1 MNQGDTGVTYRT
13 KRIPDVPYGSAGGR
27 VLLLDILRPEPV
39 PDRPIP
45 AIVEIHGGGFYEG
58 ERDTERNRLLAEHGF
73 FTVSIDYRHSPE
85 APFPAQIQDAKA
97 AIRWLRANAEAYHLD
112 PSRIGAWGGSAGGAI
127 AALLGTSSDVLQL
140 EGENGSPGYS
150 SAVQAVVDECGPT
163 DMQGQVRPDM
173 VWVFEQLFG
182 GPVSGR
188 EDLVRLANPV
198 THIRPDCPP
207 FLIVHGEED
216 DVVPIRNSELLDE
229 ALTTAGCQVTFIRV
243 PGGGHSFT
251 DHWDQSMEQIRLRFF
266 QTHLGG

>member
-1 MNQGDTGVTYRT
+1 MNQGETGLMYRT
-13 KRIPDVPYGSAGGR
+13 TRIPDVPYGSADGR
-27 VLLLDILRPEPV
+27 VLLLDILRPEPI
-39 PDRPIP
+39 PDRPMPVI
-45 AIVEIHGGGFYEG
+45 AEIHGGGFYEG

-85 APFPAQIQDAKA
+85 APFPAQIHDAKA
-97 AIRWLRANAEAYHLD
+97 AIRWLRANAEEQHLD

-127 AALLGTSSDVLQL
+127 AALLGTSADVPEL

-150 SAVQAVVDECGPT
+150 STVQAVVDECGPT
-163 DMQGQVRPDM
+163 DMQGQVQPGM

-188 EDLVRLANPV
+188 ADLVRLANPV
-198 THIRPDCPP
+198 THIRPHCPP

-229 ALTTAGCQVTFIRV
+229 ALTRAGCDVTFIRV